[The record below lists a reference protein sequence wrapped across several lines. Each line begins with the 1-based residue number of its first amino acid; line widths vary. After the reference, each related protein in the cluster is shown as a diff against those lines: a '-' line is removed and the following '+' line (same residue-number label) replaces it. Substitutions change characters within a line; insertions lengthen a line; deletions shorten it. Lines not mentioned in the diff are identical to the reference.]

1 MASQNIIM
9 PPMRC
14 RCCLPCCSWPQLCV
28 VCLLWDFDLHR
39 PPPNPVP
46 ALHSCP
52 HLTGGIETE
61 KLARGTLHF
70 KHLWRLMDG
79 SCQFIAS
86 LTNTIFSLSL
96 TKRTERSLS
105 LHNALQLDFYLLPD
119 FRVNLVVPKFQHL
132 PNRTD
137 WHTTCFS
144 QNRLNQQHVYLV
156 HFSFFLPS
164 LILLAVFVTDAQFPV
179 LLHTAVS
186 MFVGGYDFHYCTWS
200 LHRLSLMRNVGEE
213 LGSTLPTC
221 RHVIQLSPNS
231 QTKSGHR
238 IAHHMFEFIVHKLC
252 FALTVSYLFV
262 SC

>member
-119 FRVNLVVPKFQHL
+119 FRVNLVVPKFQNL

-164 LILLAVFVTDAQFPV
+164 LILLAVFVTEAQFPV

-186 MFVGGYDFHYCTWS
+186 MCVWEDMTFIIALDHYIVCHWWGMLERS
-200 LHRLSLMRNVGEE
+200 WAAL
-213 LGSTLPTC
+213 C
-221 RHVIQLSPNS
+221 QHVDTSFSSRPIVKQS
-231 QTKSGHR
+231 QV
-238 IAHHMFEFIVHKLC
+238 IE
-252 FALTVSYLFV
+252 
-262 SC
+262 